1 MTKEFNQF
9 RWESSISERL
19 KNNLKSV
26 EYVQNNEEVKL
37 QQDEFDELLTEFVLV
52 RKEHKIEKL
61 LHTSLRQFEQML
73 AGAVRAYKE
82 EKA

>member
-37 QQDEFDELLTEFVLV
+37 QQDEYMSLDMFVKSTKMIQGI
-52 RKEHKIEKL
+52 RDRIK
-61 LHTSLRQFEQML
+61 
-73 AGAVRAYKE
+73 
-82 EKA
+82 